1 MDKLKDIF
9 LYLLLIGVIV
19 FWVGIGIIAP
29 AYLLYGFKKHQ
40 NLHKTGLITQAKVID
55 RKYRPSSHSLKTST
69 SVSRKLTYTYQVKD
83 ADNQLQT
90 YTATNE
96 VSPYLYS
103 KDEVD
108 IYYCKNEVDFSDIVH
123 NGMYYKYLGTFL
135 FLFVVIWG
143 FGVFLWCLHKNEQET
158 YSVSKPKGF
167 GIFFLGI
174 IIVCLLLFNDL
185 KKGVE
190 AEFGYGAPTSMEGK
204 YFQFAGNYRVLLF
217 GRK

>member
-29 AYLLYGFKKHQ
+29 VYLLYGFKKHQ
-40 NLHKTGLITQAKVID
+40 NLHKTGIITQAKVID

-69 SVSRKLTYTYQVKD
+69 SVSRKLTYTYQVKN
-83 ADNQLQT
+83 ANNQLQT
-90 YTATNE
+90 YTTRKE

-123 NGMYYKYLGTFL
+123 NGMHYKYLGMFL
-135 FLFVVIWG
+135 FIFVVVWG
-143 FGVFLWCLHKNEQET
+143 FGVFLWCLYKNEQEIN
-158 YSVSKPKGF
+158 SVSKPKGF

-174 IIVCLLLFNDL
+174 ILVCLLLFNDL
-185 KKGVE
+185 RKAVN
-190 AEFGYGAPTSMEGK
+190 AEFGYAAPPPME
-204 YFQFAGNYRVLLF
+204 VIE
-217 GRK
+217 